1 MLSDVRSN
9 CEMKYLSI
17 FAAAL
22 LFFSCSNPKAKEA
35 PEQDNEVIVRT
46 VVSEM
51 QSSLPQKL
59 GNGFVLAKMYLKGNH
74 VVYEYEIDE
83 NINNMA
89 GTAANEARMKE
100 EVLASMQQVPDKER
114 ESFKEFLL
122 AIRQTGR
129 DLVYLY
135 VGNKTHTEWRIVF
148 SKEELEKM

>member
-1 MLSDVRSN
+1 MV
-9 CEMKYLSI
+9 KYIGLL
-17 FAAAL
+17 AVAL
-22 LFFSCSNPKAKEA
+22 LLVSCGNTKPKAEA
-35 PEQDNEVIVRT
+35 GEDYEMIVRNNVAEVQRT
-46 VVSEM
+46 
-51 QSSLPQKL
+51 LPQTL
-59 GNGFVLAKMYLKGNH
+59 GNGFVLSKMYLKSNH

-114 ESFKEFLL
+114 EALKEFLQ
-122 AIRQTGR
+122 AIRLTGR

>member
-1 MLSDVRSN
+1 
-9 CEMKYLSI
+9 MKYLSI

-22 LFFSCSNPKAKEA
+22 LLFSCSNPKAKEA

-51 QSSLPQKL
+51 QSSLPQNL
-59 GNGFVLAKMYLKGNH
+59 GNGVSLTKMYLKSNH

-100 EVLASMQQVPDKER
+100 EVLASMRKMPEADQK
-114 ESFKEFLL
+114 SFKEFLL

>member
-1 MLSDVRSN
+1 
-9 CEMKYLSI
+9 MKYLSI

-22 LFFSCSNPKAKEA
+22 LLFSCSNPKAKEA

-51 QSSLPQKL
+51 QSSLPQNL
-59 GNGFVLAKMYLKGNH
+59 GNGVSLTKMYLKSNH

-100 EVLASMQQVPDKER
+100 EVLASMRKMPEADQK
-114 ESFKEFLL
+114 SFKEFLL

-135 VGNKTHTEWRIVF
+135 VGNKTHTEWRIVL

>member
-22 LFFSCSNPKAKEA
+22 LLFSCSNPKAKEA

-59 GNGFVLAKMYLKGNH
+59 GNGFVLAKMYLKSNH

-83 NINNMA
+83 NIINISASFM
-89 GTAANEARMKE
+89 NEARMKE
-100 EVLASMQQVPDKER
+100 EILASMRKMPEADQK
-114 ESFKEFLL
+114 SFKEFLL

>member
-22 LFFSCSNPKAKEA
+22 LLFSCSNPKAKEA
-35 PEQDNEVIVRT
+35 PGVDYEMNVRT
-46 VVSEM
+46 VVAEM
-51 QSSLPQKL
+51 QSSLPQNL
-59 GNGFVLAKMYLKGNH
+59 GNGVSLTKMYLKSNH

-83 NINNMA
+83 SINNMA

-114 ESFKEFLL
+114 EALKEFLQ
-122 AIRQTGR
+122 AIRLTGR

>member
-1 MLSDVRSN
+1 
-9 CEMKYLSI
+9 MKYLSI

-22 LFFSCSNPKAKEA
+22 LLFSCSNPKAKEA

-51 QSSLPQKL
+51 QSSLPQNL
-59 GNGFVLAKMYLKGNH
+59 GNGVSLTKMYLKSNH

-100 EVLASMQQVPDKER
+100 EILASMRKMPEADQK
-114 ESFKEFLL
+114 SFKEFLL

>member
-9 CEMKYLSI
+9 CQMKYLSI

-22 LFFSCSNPKAKEA
+22 LLFSCSNPKAKEA

-51 QSSLPQKL
+51 QSSLPQNL
-59 GNGFVLAKMYLKGNH
+59 GNGVSLTKMYLKSNH

-83 NINNMA
+83 SINNMA

-114 ESFKEFLL
+114 EALKEFLQ
-122 AIRQTGR
+122 AIHLTGR

>member
-1 MLSDVRSN
+1 MI
-9 CEMKYLSI
+9 KYFCYL
-17 FAAAL
+17 ATAL
-22 LFFSCSNPKAKEA
+22 LLFSCSNPKAKEA

-59 GNGFVLAKMYLKGNH
+59 GNGFVLAKMYLKSNH

-100 EVLASMQQVPDKER
+100 EILASMRKMPEADQK
-114 ESFKEFLL
+114 SFKEFLQ
-122 AIRQTGR
+122 AIRLTGR

>member
-1 MLSDVRSN
+1 
-9 CEMKYLSI
+9 MKYLSI

-22 LFFSCSNPKAKEA
+22 LLFSCSNPKAKEA

-51 QSSLPQKL
+51 QSSLPQNL
-59 GNGFVLAKMYLKGNH
+59 GNGVSLTKMYLKSNH

-83 NINNMA
+83 SINNMA

-114 ESFKEFLL
+114 EALKEFLQ
-122 AIRQTGR
+122 AIHLTGR

>member
-1 MLSDVRSN
+1 
-9 CEMKYLSI
+9 MKYLSI

-22 LFFSCSNPKAKEA
+22 LLFSCSNPKAKEA
-35 PEQDNEVIVRT
+35 PGVDYEMNVRT
-46 VVSEM
+46 VVAEV

-59 GNGFVLAKMYLKGNH
+59 GNGFVLAKMYLKSNH

-83 NINNMA
+83 SINNMA

-114 ESFKEFLL
+114 EALKEFLL